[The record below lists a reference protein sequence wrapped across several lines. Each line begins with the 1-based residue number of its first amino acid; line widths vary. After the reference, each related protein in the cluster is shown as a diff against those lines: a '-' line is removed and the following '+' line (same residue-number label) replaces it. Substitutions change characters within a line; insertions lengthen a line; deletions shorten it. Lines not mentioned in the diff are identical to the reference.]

1 MRTILACLVLGL
13 LSACGS
19 TTATTSGTTTTDSGS
34 TGLRLVASGD
44 FSSSASAALAAPL
57 QKTTTGTC
65 SSLTAPITMDDP
77 VLADGLDCDGDSGI
91 VAHITPS
98 TYAIAFKKIT
108 LNAASGGTS
117 IDLLADTGTLA
128 NSEVVD
134 FTAAD
139 STESVI
145 TIAPSSLTA
154 GTYSGITAELYYFQ
168 LTFPVGGTT
177 RHVRIYMSDD
187 DFTAEGSLGH
197 HQGDITFIDD
207 NGTEL
212 GWVDDTWS
220 DSLSSSRGEAQN
232 GAGGTDSQTSHDR
245 GYFGNAELWNQTALQ
260 QGSTQD
266 IFVTTLDFASP
277 LIIPD
282 PSTISNLTTVTVT
295 FSIADTFYYEDF
307 APQGTGFAPASGGEA
322 SAETREWAP
331 LAPEGSV
338 SVSSS

>member
-1 MRTILACLVLGL
+1 MRHYILYGVLMFVC
-13 LSACGS
+13 ACGS
-19 TTATTSGTTTTDSGS
+19 TATISGSSGS
-34 TGLRLVASGD
+34 TSSTTGLQLVASGD
-44 FSSSASAALAAPL
+44 FTSSASAALAAPL
-57 QKTTTGTC
+57 KTTTGAC
-65 SSLTAPITMDDP
+65 SSLTAPITRDDP
-77 VLADGLDCDGDSGI
+77 SLADGLDCDADGGV
-91 VAHITPS
+91 VAHVTPS
-98 TYAIAFKKIT
+98 TYAIAFKRIT
-108 LNAASGGTS
+108 LNAASGGTDV
-117 IDLLADTGTLA
+117 DLLADTGTLA
-128 NSEVVD
+128 AAEVVD
-134 FTAAD
+134 FTSAD

-187 DFTAEGSLGH
+187 DFTAEGSRGH

-207 NGTEL
+207 SGTEL

-220 DSLSSSRGEAQN
+220 SSLSSTRGTAQN
-232 GAGGTDSQTSHDR
+232 GAGGTDSQTGHDR
-245 GYFGNAELWNQTALQ
+245 GYFGDATFWNQTALQ

-266 IFVTTLDFASP
+266 IFTTTLDFATS
-277 LIIPD
+277 LVIPD
-282 PSTISNLTTVTVT
+282 PATITDLTTITVT

-307 APQGTGFAPASGGEA
+307 APQGTGFSPASGGEA
-322 SAETREWAP
+322 ACEECEWAP